1 MANERSRGD
10 EVPNRRAE
18 PPPGVGSARTAAAG
32 GPAGLAGSLLPVAAG
47 LVASAML
54 VVDYLRPAPVFCV
67 EGGGCDALRHTAIAT
82 PMGIP
87 LPLFGLAGFLAIG
100 VASLLPGQ
108 RARMAQLGL
117 AVISAMV
124 GLSLLVVQFRLGKL
138 CPFCVVADGSGIL
151 SALVASARLWL
162 AAEAPVP
169 RVLTFAGALVLVI
182 APVVPMVA
190 GFRINTVP
198 QVIRDEL
205 ARSPHGVV
213 TVVDFVDFECPFCR
227 MTHGDLAPLLE
238 THAGRVRLVRRQTPL
253 KMHVHALDAAR
264 GACCAEQLGKGD
276 AMADA
281 LFTAP
286 VEDLTLEGCEKI
298 AQRVGLS
305 LEPYR
310 ACVRDPATDALIAAD
325 KAEFQAAGGFAL
337 PTLWIGDVQI
347 VGAQPKER
355 LQEAL
360 EGALARAG
368 S

>member
-1 MANERSRGD
+1 MANER
-10 EVPNRRAE
+10 
-18 PPPGVGSARTAAAG
+18 TAAAVG
-32 GPAGLAGSLLPVAAG
+32 LAALAGSLVPVLAG

-54 VVDYLRPAPVFCV
+54 AVDYLRPAPVFCV

-82 PMGIP
+82 PLGVP
-87 LPLFGLAGFLAIG
+87 LPLFGVVGFLAIG
-100 VASLLPGQ
+100 VASLLPGP
-108 RARMAQLGL
+108 RARLAQLGL
-117 AVISAMV
+117 AVVSGMV
-124 GLSLLVVQFRLGKL
+124 GVSLLVVQFRLGKL
-138 CPFCVVADGSGIL
+138 CPFCVVADASGVF
-151 SALVASARLWL
+151 SAVAASARLWL
-162 AAEAPVP
+162 AAEAPAP
-169 RVLTFAGALVLVI
+169 RILTYVGAVALVV
-182 APVVPMVA
+182 APTVPMVA
-190 GFRINTVP
+190 GFRANTVP

-205 ARSPHGVV
+205 AQSQPGVV

-227 MTHGDLAPLLE
+227 MTHAELE
-238 THAGRVRLVRRQTPL
+238 PVLQAHAGHVRLVRRQTPL
-253 KMHVHALDAAR
+253 KMHVHAMDAAR
-264 GACCAEQLGKGD
+264 GACCAEKLGKGD

-286 VEDLTLEGCEKI
+286 IEQLTREGCEKI
-298 AQRVGLS
+298 ALNVGLS

-310 ACVRDPATDALIAAD
+310 ACVSDPATDALIAAD

-355 LQEAL
+355 LEEAV